1 MPEAGRVITGS
12 AGGLR
17 LEAPGPGT
25 RPLSDR
31 VKQSLFSL
39 LEAERPDIWEH
50 SVLDCFAGSGAFGI
64 EALSRGAPCAVLV
77 ERDARA
83 AAVIA
88 RNLAHTGLAHRAQ
101 VVRRD
106 VAAFLSSAPG
116 TASAWKGTPFG
127 CVFVDP
133 PYAHGAD
140 LLATLERLA
149 SPAAAW
155 LDGAALVVAK
165 HFWKAAPPERV
176 GRLERRR
183 ERRFGETAL
192 SVYRR
197 ASDVATSDAAA
208 ASETAAGGS

>member
-1 MPEAGRVITGS
+1 VPEAGRVITGS

-17 LEAPGPGT
+17 LEAPGAGT

-50 SVLDCFAGSGAFGI
+50 AVLDCFAGSGAFGI
-64 EALSRGAPCAVLV
+64 EALSRGAPHAVLV
-77 ERDARA
+77 EHDPRA

-88 RNLAHTGLAHRAQ
+88 RNLAHTGLANRAQ

-116 TASAWKGTPFG
+116 TPFG

-133 PYAHGAD
+133 PYAQGAD
-140 LLATLERLA
+140 LLSTLERLA
-149 SPAAAW
+149 SSAGAW
-155 LDGAALVVAK
+155 LDDDAIVVAK
-165 HFWKAAPPERV
+165 HFWRAAPPAQV
-176 GRLERRR
+176 GMLERRR

-197 ASDVATSDAAA
+197 ASDAAA
-208 ASETAAGGS
+208 TDSAAARETAAGGS

>member
-31 VKQSLFSL
+31 VKQALFSL
-39 LEAERPDIWEH
+39 LEAERPEVWGRPF
-50 SVLDCFAGSGAFGI
+50 LDLFAGSGAAAI
-64 EALSRGAPCAVLV
+64 EALSRGAPRAVLV
-77 ERDARA
+77 ERDGRAVTIVERNLERTGLDARA
-83 AAVIA
+83 
-88 RNLAHTGLAHRAQ
+88 R

-106 VAAFLSSAPG
+106 VAAFLAGGSAAA
-116 TASAWKGTPFG
+116 TEAPFG

-133 PYAHGAD
+133 PYAQVAN
-140 LLATLERLA
+140 LRASLERLGD
-149 SPAAAW
+149 PAAGW
-155 LDGAALVVAK
+155 LDLAALVVAK
-165 HFWKAAPPERV
+165 HFWKDVLPEHSGSLARI
-176 GRLERRR
+176 R

-197 ASDVATSDAAA
+197 D
-208 ASETAAGGS
+208 SETAAGES

>member
-50 SVLDCFAGSGAFGI
+50 AVLDCYAGSGAFGI
-64 EALSRGAPCAVLV
+64 EALSRGAPYAVLV
-77 ERDARA
+77 ERDPRA

-88 RNLAHTGLAHRAQ
+88 RNLAHTGLAQRAQ

-106 VAAFLSSAPG
+106 VAAFLSSAP
-116 TASAWKGTPFG
+116 GTPFG

-140 LLATLERLA
+140 LLAALERLA
-149 SPAAAW
+149 SPGAAW
-155 LDGAALVVAK
+155 LDEAALVVAK
-165 HFWKAAPPERV
+165 HFWKAAPPERI
-176 GRLERRR
+176 GGLERRR

-192 SVYRR
+192 SVYRP

>member
-31 VKQSLFSL
+31 VKQALFSL
-39 LEAERPDIWEH
+39 LEAERPDVWTH
-50 SVLDCFAGSGAFGI
+50 AFLDLFAGSGAAGI
-64 EALSRGAPCAVLV
+64 EALSRGAPRAVLV
-77 ERDARA
+77 ERDGRAVAIVERNLERTGLGARA
-83 AAVIA
+83 
-88 RNLAHTGLAHRAQ
+88 R

-106 VAAFLSSAPG
+106 VAAFLAG
-116 TASAWKGTPFG
+116 ASAGAVEAPFG

-133 PYAHGAD
+133 PYAQVGD
-140 LLATLERLA
+140 LLASLERLA
-149 SPAAAW
+149 APGSGW
-155 LDGAALVVAK
+155 LDEAALVVAK
-165 HFWKAAPPERV
+165 HFWKVPPPDRV
-176 GRLERRR
+176 GGLARIR

-197 ASDVATSDAAA
+197 AS
-208 ASETAAGGS
+208 ETAAGES